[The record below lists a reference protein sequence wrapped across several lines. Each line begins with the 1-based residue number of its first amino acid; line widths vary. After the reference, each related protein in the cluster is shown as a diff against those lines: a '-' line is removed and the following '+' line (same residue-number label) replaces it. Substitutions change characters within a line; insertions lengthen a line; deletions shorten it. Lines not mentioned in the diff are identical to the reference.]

1 MCKLDGRSLTT
12 KCCGDVLRAGTG
24 KAHAG
29 LEARAARCE
38 GCVEYSPTV
47 RGRRLIREIE
57 RLRHG
62 SGLSME
68 AAAQRLGWSTSKM
81 YRLENGRSR
90 ITTDDLADMLDL
102 YGVRSPQREALIQ
115 LGRDARRRGWWTAY
129 SDVFTGSFVAMEAE
143 AASVRIN
150 AHLVP
155 GIFQT
160 PGYAHEMIRRTRPAI
175 SAEDA
180 ERRVAARTARQ
191 DALFSR
197 DDPPEIHVILD
208 EAVLHRQVGGPAV
221 TRQQLTALA
230 ETATWPNVTAPG
242 DPVHRRRQRGHGRPF
257 RHPRLPRS
265 GGSAGRLC
273 RGADGRCVRGSRRG
287 GGPVHPGLDPSGH
300 PGSRP
305 GRIRRHDPHASEG
318 AAMTTAQETILTRP
332 WRKSSRSTG
341 GNDCVEVAQTG
352 TSCLIRD
359 SKNPDGARLA
369 VRPQAWAAFIRDIKH
384 GAYRS

>member
-12 KCCGDVLRAGTG
+12 KCCGDVLRPGTR

-29 LEARAARCE
+29 LKAGAARCE

-57 RLRHG
+57 RLRHA

-68 AAAQRLGWSTSKM
+68 AAAQRLGWSTSKL

-115 LGRDARRRGWWTAY
+115 LGRDARRRGWWTAF

-208 EAVLHRQVGGPAV
+208 EAVLHRLIGSPQVMHDALVQVAELSRRPYVVVQVVPASNGANAGLGGAFYI
-221 TRQQLTALA
+221 AAADGMA
-230 ETATWPNVTAPG
+230 ETLQLDGIEEQTTE
-242 DPVHRRRQRGHGRPF
+242 RRALVRKAAVAFDRVRADA
-257 RHPRLPRS
+257 LPRDAS
-265 GGSAGRLC
+265 RDLILKV
-273 RGADGRCVRGSRRG
+273 AD
-287 GGPVHPGLDPSGH
+287 
-300 PGSRP
+300 
-305 GRIRRHDPHASEG
+305 EK
-318 AAMTTAQETILTRP
+318 
-332 WRKSSRSTG
+332 WKS
-341 GNDCVEVAQTG
+341 
-352 TSCLIRD
+352 
-359 SKNPDGARLA
+359 
-369 VRPQAWAAFIRDIKH
+369 
-384 GAYRS
+384 

>member
-1 MCKLDGRSLTT
+1 M
-12 KCCGDVLRAGTG
+12 
-24 KAHAG
+24 
-29 LEARAARCE
+29 
-38 GCVEYSPTV
+38 EYSPTV

-68 AAAQRLGWSTSKM
+68 TAAQRLGWSTSKL

-102 YGVRSPQREALIQ
+102 YGIRSPQREALIQ

-129 SDVFTGSFVAMEAE
+129 SDVFTGSYIAMEAE
-143 AASVRIN
+143 AASIRIN

-175 SAEDA
+175 SAGDA

-191 DALFSR
+191 DALFGR
-197 DDPPEIHVILD
+197 PQPPQIHVILD
-208 EAVLHRQVGGPAV
+208 EAVLYRQVGGPAV

-230 ETATWPNVTAPG
+230 EIATWPNVTVQVLPFTAGANAGMDGHFVILAFPDPEDPPVAYVEGLMG
-242 DPVHRRRQRGHGRPF
+242 DVYVEAAEEVDRFTLAWTHLVTQ
-257 RHPRLPRS
+257 
-265 GGSAGRLC
+265 A
-273 RGADGRCVRGSRRG
+273 
-287 GGPVHPGLDPSGH
+287 LDPAESAAM
-300 PGSRP
+300 
-305 GRIRRHDPHASEG
+305 IQHAGEG
-318 AAMTTAQETILTRP
+318 ASMTTAQDTTLTRP

-341 GNDCVEVAQTG
+341 GNDCVEVAQAG
-352 TSCLIRD
+352 ASCLIRD

-369 VRPQAWAAFIRDIKH
+369 VGPQAWAAFICDIKH
-384 GAYRS
+384 GARG